1 MVYAAREG
9 DITEVR
15 AAITAGG
22 DVNYCQSGFPVS
34 QYTHTHMYMY
44 SNSIIFECYVKEVY
58 SIYCSITFL
67 YLFDLSCIVNHLFMM
82 TYEFIMNVYSVIRGV
97 ATPINF

>member
-1 MVYAAREG
+1 
-9 DITEVR
+9 
-15 AAITAGG
+15 
-22 DVNYCQSGFPVS
+22 
-34 QYTHTHMYMY
+34 MYMY
-44 SNSIIFECYVKEVY
+44 SNSIIIECHVKEVY

-97 ATPINF
+97 ATPINFNPLTMKFPTCVPVIYKAKFTDSNFLHNYDDEVVIILLL

>member
-1 MVYAAREG
+1 MIYAAKKG
-9 DITEVR
+9 NITEVR

-22 DVNYCQSGFPVS
+22 DVNYQSVDIVS

-44 SNSIIFECYVKEVY
+44 SNSIIFECRVKEVY

>member
-1 MVYAAREG
+1 MVYAAG
-9 DITEVR
+9 KGNITEVR

-22 DVNYCQSGFPVS
+22 DVNYQVS

-44 SNSIIFECYVKEVY
+44 SNSIIFECHVKEVY

-82 TYEFIMNVYSVIRGV
+82 TYEFIMNVFCYQRCGY
-97 ATPINF
+97 TYQFLTLLQ

>member
-1 MVYAAREG
+1 MVYAAKKG
-9 DITEVR
+9 DITKVR

-22 DVNYCQSGFPVS
+22 DVNYCQSDIIVS

-44 SNSIIFECYVKEVY
+44 SNSIIFECHVKEVY